1 MHQEDKDFMA
11 KFMMVLGI
19 LVLLAVVIFLLARLV
34 TKVDE
39 GTGTAGENS
48 MRQAAIEERLQ
59 PIGTVVSGEK
69 QTGPVV
75 RAPEDIYAQ
84 ICSACHDTGAVG
96 APKVGNKGDWAPRI
110 SKGMDT
116 LVSHAINGFNAMPP
130 RGGDS
135 SLSDEDVKKV
145 VEFMVGKSK

>member
-1 MHQEDKDFMA
+1 MS

-39 GTGTAGENS
+39 GTSAGGENS

-84 ICSACHDTGAVG
+84 VCAACHDTGAVG

-110 SKGMDT
+110 AKGMNT
-116 LVSHAINGFNAMPP
+116 LVSHALNGFNAMPP

>member
-1 MHQEDKDFMA
+1 MHQEDKDFMS

-19 LVLLAVVIFLLARLV
+19 IVLLAVVIFLLARLV
-34 TKVDE
+34 TKVDVSE
-39 GTGTAGENS
+39 EGENA
-48 MRQAAIEERLQ
+48 MRQAAVEERLQ
-59 PIGTVVSGEK
+59 PIGEVVSGEK

-84 ICSACHDTGAVG
+84 VCAACHDSGALG
-96 APKVGNKGDWAPRI
+96 APKTGNAGDWSARI

-130 RGGDS
+130 RGGDA
-135 SLSDEDVKKV
+135 SLTDEDVKKV
-145 VEFMVGKSK
+145 VQYMVDKSK

>member
-1 MHQEDKDFMA
+1 MA

-34 TKVDE
+34 TKVGE
-39 GTGTAGENS
+39 SATGAGGENS

-84 ICSACHDTGAVG
+84 VCAACHDTGAVG
-96 APKVGNKGDWAPRI
+96 APRVGNKGDWAPRI
-110 SKGMDT
+110 SNGMDT